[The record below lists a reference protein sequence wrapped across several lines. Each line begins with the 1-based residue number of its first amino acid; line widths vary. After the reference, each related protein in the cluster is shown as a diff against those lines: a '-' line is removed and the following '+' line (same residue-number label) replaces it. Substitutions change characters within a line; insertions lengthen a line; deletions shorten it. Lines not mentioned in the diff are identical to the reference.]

1 MANIIFSF
9 KALHKALGGIE
20 TEVSVY
26 DDRISLK
33 RKISGVLALTVKLP
47 SETTVFYNDLS
58 AINLVE
64 PSGINGI
71 GWIELSGISING
83 GTMKTVDVNG
93 KVLNNVDTV
102 NALGNPYCIVFNKD
116 KNEMK
121 DYFNKLR
128 DAYQEYKS
136 KEKNSSTTIIN
147 QNQEESSL
155 DKIKKLKDLLDI
167 GAISQEEF
175 DEKKKTLMNNI

>member
-1 MANIIFSF
+1 MGENLFNF

-20 TEVSVY
+20 TDASVF

-33 RKISGVLALTVKLP
+33 RKVSGVLALTVKLP
-47 SETTVFYNDLS
+47 SETTVFYSDLS
-58 AINLVE
+58 AINFVS
-64 PSGINGI
+64 PTGINGI
-71 GWIELSGISING
+71 GWIELSGVSTNS

-93 KVLNNVDTV
+93 KMLNNVDTV

-116 KNEMK
+116 KKEMELC
-121 DYFNKLR
+121 YNKLK

-136 KEKNSSTTIIN
+136 KEKGSSTTIIN
-147 QNQEESSL
+147 QSQEESSL

-175 DEKKKTLMNNI
+175 EEKKKTLMDNI

>member
-64 PSGINGI
+64 PSG
-71 GWIELSGISING
+71 ING